1 MHVCWESISAIHQG
15 TWGVFYD
22 TFLVRL
28 LFLSDN
34 LWKTSWSVDVLLS
47 ENRDAFILSS
57 DWLGLQNPS
66 QAKFTTSL
74 NEGQCPLP
82 GSVDSRNSH
91 VIYQNLHFSV
101 FYISILKSQFQKQ
114 RNKQTTLKNTH
125 GPQCPPELHCTK
137 KETVLHVLNF
147 VPSCGPLFTKLNNS
161 TTSSKQ
167 QFKQLESILYA
178 MLIT

>member
-1 MHVCWESISAIHQG
+1 MHVCWESISAIHRG

-125 GPQCPPELHCTK
+125 GPQCPPE
-137 KETVLHVLNF
+137 
-147 VPSCGPLFTKLNNS
+147 
-161 TTSSKQ
+161 
-167 QFKQLESILYA
+167 
-178 MLIT
+178 